1 MGSPGAAEDSDVWVR
16 AGQYTGRVVTIS
28 NKAYFDEPIYDYSK
42 DFEYVWEEITVP
54 VAYTTDWKRG
64 RKILLEE
71 VEAATR
77 GFGEESAEALA
88 QMARRYLVQRNE
100 IEPRVFLKLTDT
112 WVELAARF
120 VYPRSARAL
129 KSGVSEN
136 VLRRYARE
144 GITVASATS
153 EIVGFPPLR
162 VEGLRDL
169 IEALARRGDGAGE
182 PPDRNRPHA
191 GGRP

>member
-1 MGSPGAAEDSDVWVR
+1 M
-16 AGQYTGRVVTIS
+16 
-28 NKAYFDEPIYDYSK
+28 
-42 DFEYVWEEITVP
+42 WEEITVP

-100 IEPRVFLKLTDT
+100 IEPRVLLKLTDT

-136 VLRRYARE
+136 VLRRYAKD
-144 GITVASATS
+144 GITVASA
-153 EIVGFPPLR
+153 R
-162 VEGLRDL
+162 
-169 IEALARRGDGAGE
+169 ARSSASRPCGWRACGA
-182 PPDRNRPHA
+182 
-191 GGRP
+191 